1 MATSSRSAA
10 AIGRRRFFGLA
21 GGAAAGL
28 ALTAC
33 GTSAVADK
41 SSSSP
46 TGAPVAGSSGS
57 AAAGP
62 AGGTLTVWANAALT
76 ADKTTGLGKAAAA
89 FGALRGLTVNV
100 QGIPTQDL
108 TSKLTTTVGGGAG
121 PDVCIVDSSAVPQ
134 LAAGKVLAD
143 ISSQSS
149 SIAGQFVPDTLK
161 YSTYQSKQFGIPYY
175 SNDVVLFL
183 NKDLMGK
190 AGAKAPTSWE
200 ELRSAAVEL
209 TGGNQYGYMMGAS
222 GYGSFL
228 FWPWLWQNG
237 GAIVAEDGITPTF
250 ADAAGQEAFAFYADL
265 AVKQK
270 VAPPEFVAANSSW
283 DAYVA
288 PFVQGKVA
296 MMATGPWA
304 TASIKKG
311 NPNMNWEVAPLPKRK
326 QAATVLGGATI
337 GVTTSTG
344 RADLAWEFVEWI
356 TSAEQVGAIQDTGN
370 IPGRKEILT
379 SDWAKADPT
388 RSVFVAEIANAK
400 ARPTLP
406 TWGAVE
412 WGVMADAWD
421 SVIQGKSEPIPALTK
436 AQTDSVAKLKG

>member
-46 TGAPVAGSSGS
+46 TGTPVAGSSGS

-89 FGALRGLTVNV
+89 FGTLRGVTVNV

-190 AGAKAPTSWE
+190 AVEMTDGSTAVVDEAYLRESILNSQARVVKGFQPLMPTFQGLISEEGLAALIEHIKSLSPQSSAAAPALMPASAPTGSTP
-200 ELRSAAVEL
+200 AAPA
-209 TGGNQYGYMMGAS
+209 QGA
-222 GYGSFL
+222 
-228 FWPWLWQNG
+228 
-237 GAIVAEDGITPTF
+237 
-250 ADAAGQEAFAFYADL
+250 
-265 AVKQK
+265 
-270 VAPPEFVAANSSW
+270 
-283 DAYVA
+283 
-288 PFVQGKVA
+288 
-296 MMATGPWA
+296 
-304 TASIKKG
+304 
-311 NPNMNWEVAPLPKRK
+311 
-326 QAATVLGGATI
+326 
-337 GVTTSTG
+337 G
-344 RADLAWEFVEWI
+344 R
-356 TSAEQVGAIQDTGN
+356 
-370 IPGRKEILT
+370 
-379 SDWAKADPT
+379 
-388 RSVFVAEIANAK
+388 
-400 ARPTLP
+400 
-406 TWGAVE
+406 
-412 WGVMADAWD
+412 
-421 SVIQGKSEPIPALTK
+421 
-436 AQTDSVAKLKG
+436 